1 VKPQKFPLKKPHIFI
16 FLSFFKS
23 KLEIFTFFSDEYIGG
38 LEKVR
43 MVRLKERSGL
53 ITARLA
59 GAKQAKERESNE
71 A

>member
-1 VKPQKFPLKKPHIFI
+1 MLIMMRF
-16 FLSFFKS
+16 
-23 KLEIFTFFSDEYIGG
+23 FTFVSDAYIGG

>member
-1 VKPQKFPLKKPHIFI
+1 M
-16 FLSFFKS
+16 
-23 KLEIFTFFSDEYIGG
+23 
-38 LEKVR
+38 EKVR

-71 A
+71 AEGFRIRIRANLS

>member
-1 VKPQKFPLKKPHIFI
+1 MNPKNPPEKNNNKFLCFFI
-16 FLSFFKS
+16 I
-23 KLEIFTFFSDEYIGG
+23 KLEIFTFVLDEYIGG

-59 GAKQAKERESNE
+59 GAKQAKERQSNE